1 LHKQRPSINHSL
13 RCRRLIV
20 GMTESQVAE
29 EVARIVAAQ
38 TGRGHAIDGNYVSKL
53 ERGVI
58 TWPNRAYRQA
68 FRTLFNVLN
77 DAELG
82 FYPSRTRRDAEQW
95 LTSAD
100 TGSVS
105 VLHAQTWTAE
115 ASLARALARG
125 SSTGGREPPAHS
137 PDAGATSALWRDRV

>member
-1 LHKQRPSINHSL
+1 
-13 RCRRLIV
+13 
-20 GMTESQVAE
+20 MTESQVAE

-38 TGRGHAIDGNYVSKL
+38 TGRDHAIDGNYVSKL

-77 DAELG
+77 DVELG
-82 FYPSRTRRDAEQW
+82 FYPSRTRKDAERW

-100 TGSVS
+100 TGNVS
-105 VLHAQTWTAE
+105 VLHLGPRNAM
-115 ASLARALARG
+115 ASVAAGGHPHA
-125 SSTGGREPPAHS
+125 SATGGREPPQHS
-137 PDAGATSALWRDRV
+137 LDSGIL